1 MAQGDG
7 PSDKPPAPDILENDA
22 SSSGSRSSSRGRG
35 SSSSQQMTCTNNM
48 QQGGVLPLA
57 KAWTEAGRV
66 TLSAAPLEQ
75 GGCVAYKI
83 TPQQLAGTACATPS
97 PDSYILVEFWQ
108 QPGNSSSSSSGGR
121 RSSMPDVRVLA
132 ARGTQPWITV
142 GPDGHTKVT
151 PPIRD
156 PDTGLTPVGTFQDD
170 AAVVYNRAAARV
182 FFPTASPMTDVGEP
196 LDPNTWYI
204 TVAVKPQEGSSD
216 PLPGYGIR
224 ASCII
229 ANPTGSSSSRMDT
242 RRVGSS
248 SSAAAALGDTT
259 DGIPC
264 PVASPGGP
272 QCSGRGTCRVD
283 STAQSIERSRY
294 CDCETGSGSYA
305 CQTRLPAL
313 PLNTA
318 TTVTVPPGQWGIWE
332 VTLPGLIKDSRGGP
346 GAPPRDAVA
355 AAAAGLGPGLVGN
368 EVLLVTA
375 ERVDREQGFGGNP
388 LLFLKPFMTK
398 RVDRD
403 QGFGGNPLLFLK
415 PFMTKDHNE
424 PSLDALDTDVVQY
437 ADLRSFQLQLNRHYL
452 LQRLPVRDALSP
464 SGASGYS
471 MPRRWYVAIY
481 NSNATRL
488 SQPAR
493 VELNVQYRDLNRSPL
508 VCPFDCSGSGRCVD
522 PKPASSALMPL
533 DLGSNGPSDASIVT
547 AIGPMQDQSPV
558 DAGFMCVC
566 NPGYAGLTCEGRM
579 QNVTVGSG
587 QQRLGPEVL
596 QPGGWFFYVVTVD
609 SGFNP
614 QQHDLGIQWTI
625 GEPSSPPSNYSG
637 AFISFD
643 QGPLPSHALGDR
655 RLVIPVRKSMTP
667 YSKLIVRNNPPL
679 PLQVPGGQ
687 LSPGGTYVVSI
698 FNNDYAVTEP
708 FQFTLNFFIMA
719 DQGTFMH
726 PYMSIL
732 LGVTA
737 AVILCLAMTLYEE
750 SDGGSEHQPP
760 AAIYVHHDMPSGGFM
775 GGSSTGGGGGNAAAA
790 AAPAAAGAGSRVP
803 GRYIVFF
810 RSNVSS
816 TQQGIDRLQHHARAL
831 FRALRS
837 ASDVERVVQD
847 RVISIAQTR
856 CIPPS
861 SLAGISSA
869 GPRLQWAGC
878 KANGTRIFWFGE
890 RCGANLARTRWVG
903 MYAVNTTTNEMIPGC
918 LQYRKSPESDPWNV
932 AHMGACGVAPT
943 VAPAD
948 LAVNEFIPLGI
959 QCIAT
964 VYKSRH
970 VPCPVSD
977 LAVNEFIPLGIQRIE
992 AVYKSRLPDMARA
1005 PVPGVVVAVVD
1016 TGVDASH
1023 PDLNVVGGMNF
1034 VGDEPQLTYAN
1045 DTNGHGTHVSGTI
1058 GARNQ
1063 GKGIVGVAPGIGIYA
1078 LRVLHADGNGL
1089 LSDLLRAYDH
1099 LVANARQLGI
1109 RVVNLSLSGAG
1120 QTTDEDCRYVTELVR
1135 QGITVVTAAGNTG
1148 VSALGVVPAACPGA
1162 LVVTAVSDMDGVGGS
1177 SDYPPSWSNFVPLPD
1192 TGNFTSRMLAAPGD
1206 DVTSTW
1212 PLNQPAFGGYAK
1224 MKGTS
1229 MACPHISGIAALCYA
1244 SGVCKSSSSSE
1255 LEKVVAPAVAYNQAV
1270 SFYRYNNDPLTNPLP
1285 DKYYGYMAWGRQF
1298 WGQEQGDWYPAG
1310 LSLPSLQ

>member
-1 MAQGDG
+1 MAQGNG

-57 KAWTEAGRV
+57 KAWAEAGRV

-108 QPGNSSSSSSGGR
+108 QPGNSSSSSSSSGGGR

-182 FFPTASPMTDVGEP
+182 FFPTASPMTDMGEP

-248 SSAAAALGDTT
+248 SSSSSSAAAALGDTT

-294 CDCETGSGSYA
+294 CDCESGSGSYA

-398 RVDRD
+398 
-403 QGFGGNPLLFLK
+403 
-415 PFMTKDHNE
+415 DHNE

-437 ADLRSFQLQLNRHYL
+437 ADLRSFQLQLNRHFL

-493 VELNVQYRDLNRSPL
+493 VELNLQYRDLNRSPL

-587 QQRLGPEVL
+587 EQRLGPEVL
-596 QPGGWFFYVVTVD
+596 QPGGWFFYVVTVV

-737 AVILCLAMTLYEE
+737 AVILCLAMTLC
-750 SDGGSEHQPP
+750 
-760 AAIYVHHDMPSGGFM
+760 
-775 GGSSTGGGGGNAAAA
+775 
-790 AAPAAAGAGSRVP
+790 SRVP

-816 TQQGIDRLQHHARAL
+816 TQQGIE
-831 FRALRS
+831 RALRS

-847 RVISIAQTR
+847 QIISIAQTR

-878 KANGTRIFWFGE
+878 KANGTRIYWFGE

-948 LAVNEFIPLGI
+948 LAVNKFIPLGI
-959 QCIAT
+959 QCIAA

-1177 SDYPPSWSNFVPLPD
+1177 SDYPPSWSNFVPLSD

-1212 PLNQPAFGGYAK
+1212 PLIQPAFGGYAK

-1270 SFYRYNNDPLTNPLP
+1270 SFYGYNNDPLTNPLP